1 MNKRILVI
9 DDDEAIRK
17 LFVRALEDTEY
28 QVDTV
33 GSGEKAVEASQRA
46 KYDLIYLDL
55 RMPGMDGIET
65 LRQLRKIDQD
75 VPVYIVT
82 AFYEEFLDRLKDVK
96 KDSIDFELLHK
107 PIGSAQL
114 VAITRGI
121 LEGPE
126 EY

>member
-1 MNKRILVI
+1 MNKRILVV

-17 LFVRALEDTEY
+17 FFLLALEDTEY

-33 GSGEKAVEASQRA
+33 ESGEKAVEAAQRV
-46 KYDLIYLDL
+46 KYDLIYVDL
-55 RMPGMDGIET
+55 KMPGMDGLET

-75 VPVYIVT
+75 VPIYVVT
-82 AFYEEFLDRLKDVK
+82 AFHAEFFDRLKSISK
-96 KDSIDFELLHK
+96 EGIDFEVLHK

-114 VAITRGI
+114 IAVTRGI
-121 LEGPE
+121 LEGPK

>member
-1 MNKRILVI
+1 MSKRILVV

-17 LFVRALEDTEY
+17 FFLLALEDTEY

-33 GSGEKAVEASQRA
+33 ESGEKAVETIESA
-46 KYDLIYLDL
+46 KYNLIYLDL
-55 RMPGMDGIET
+55 KMPGMGGVET
-65 LRQLRKIDQD
+65 LRQLRKTDRD
-75 VPVYIVT
+75 VPIYVVT
-82 AFYEEFLDRLKDVK
+82 AFHAEFFDQLTTIEKEG
-96 KDSIDFELLHK
+96 IDFEVLHK

-114 VAITRGI
+114 VTVTKGI